1 MTVVYVLVW
10 GSVVVG
16 GLTAVYGLVW
26 AIRSGQ
32 MNDFAGGAVSIFDD
46 EEPMGEATDAFPV
59 ARGDVAT
66 VGRAPDGGGA
76 R

>member
-1 MTVVYVLVW
+1 MTVVYLLVW

-26 AIRSGQ
+26 AIRTGQ
-32 MNDFAGGAVSIFDD
+32 LRDFAGGAVSIFDD
-46 EEPMGEATDAFPV
+46 EEPVGEGTDGFPDAGGV
-59 ARGDVAT
+59 GAARGR
-66 VGRAPDGGGA
+66 GSPGGGG